1 MDYLSSLAPQEIQRY
16 NEKISL
22 IGGDDPYKIPKGNFS
37 NSHDVLPAVTY
48 PDIYNYLVA
57 NPSPYSKED
66 LKAYKSLEAYNQFV
80 CGWVR
85 DIVSLEQ
92 NDHRLVKAKVNLFI
106 IHLLHS
112 VYIYSRVVH
121 ACMYVCLSVCA
132 SFRVYWSF

>member
-1 MDYLSSLAPQEIQRY
+1 MVHAPIMNLTVGAPLWNGALQKQLVF
-16 NEKISL
+16 ISL
-22 IGGDDPYKIPKGNFS
+22 IGDDPYKIPKGNFS

-57 NPSPYSKED
+57 SPSPYSKED

-92 NDHRLVKAKVNLFI
+92 NAPVDKTALRTIFF
-106 IHLLHS
+106 
-112 VYIYSRVVH
+112 
-121 ACMYVCLSVCA
+121 CA
-132 SFRVYWSF
+132 A